1 MCVGFFICTYTI
13 TNYDAQHWSEVHVIS
28 RKFENERL
36 RRKQEEKEIIDGL
49 LDIYNDY
56 KWLYERFGDEQ
67 YEQMMEQIIEQLK
80 KFTRRRRRE

>member
-1 MCVGFFICTYTI
+1 M
-13 TNYDAQHWSEVHVIS
+13 IS

-56 KWLYERFGDEQ
+56 KWLYEQFGDEQ
-67 YEQMMEQIIEQLK
+67 YEQMMEQIVDQLK
-80 KFTRRRRRE
+80 KFMRRRRRE

>member
-1 MCVGFFICTYTI
+1 
-13 TNYDAQHWSEVHVIS
+13 VIS

-56 KWLYERFGDEQ
+56 KWLYEQFGDEQ
-67 YEQMMEQIIEQLK
+67 YEQMMEQIVEQLK
-80 KFTRRRRRE
+80 KFTRRKRRE

>member
-1 MCVGFFICTYTI
+1 M
-13 TNYDAQHWSEVHVIS
+13 IS

-56 KWLYERFGDEQ
+56 KWLYEQFGDEQ
-67 YEQMMEQIIEQLK
+67 YEQMMEQIVEQLK
-80 KFTRRRRRE
+80 KFTRRKRRE

>member
-1 MCVGFFICTYTI
+1 M
-13 TNYDAQHWSEVHVIS
+13 IS

-56 KWLYERFGDEQ
+56 KWLYEWFGDER
-67 YEQMMEQIIEQLK
+67 YEQMMKQVIGQLK
-80 KFTRRRRRE
+80 KFTQRKRRE